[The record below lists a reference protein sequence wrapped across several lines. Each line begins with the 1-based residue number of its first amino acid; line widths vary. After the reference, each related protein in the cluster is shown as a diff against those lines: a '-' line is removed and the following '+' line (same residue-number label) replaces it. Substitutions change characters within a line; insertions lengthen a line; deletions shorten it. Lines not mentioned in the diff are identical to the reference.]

1 LVDSPQ
7 GLVTGDVAHMPGVFN
22 DFGDQ
27 HRIVRMQIPLHPII
41 YVTREVAD
49 RQAEQAMLQT
59 LGTDTG
65 LHEPGQQR
73 ATSIG
78 LGLGQDPTLYVQH
91 AVRDAQREGSLW
103 ERLARKIKGNLSPL
117 APEPD
122 LNPASDAGIPESLQG
137 TQRPGQGDA
146 PQAAPDMPEA
156 PATADIAQ
164 AEHLLMQRWAQ
175 QEAAQDKP
183 TRGVQP
189 IAGSFQQQLQVQ
201 ARKLP
206 SRVS

>member
-1 LVDSPQ
+1 
-7 GLVTGDVAHMPGVFN
+7 
-22 DFGDQ
+22 
-27 HRIVRMQIPLHPII
+27 MQIPLHPII

-59 LGTDTG
+59 LGTDMG

-122 LNPASDAGIPESLQG
+122 LNPASDAGIPEFGAPSL
-137 TQRPGQGDA
+137 GQGDV
-146 PQAAPDMPEA
+146 PQAASDMPEA
-156 PATADIAQ
+156 PATADISQ

-175 QEAAQDKP
+175 QEAAQDKDARRAADSRSFHSNCSRP
-183 TRGVQP
+183 ESFLVNNIDSRSLPV
-189 IAGSFQQQLQVQ
+189 IAW
-201 ARKLP
+201 
-206 SRVS
+206 